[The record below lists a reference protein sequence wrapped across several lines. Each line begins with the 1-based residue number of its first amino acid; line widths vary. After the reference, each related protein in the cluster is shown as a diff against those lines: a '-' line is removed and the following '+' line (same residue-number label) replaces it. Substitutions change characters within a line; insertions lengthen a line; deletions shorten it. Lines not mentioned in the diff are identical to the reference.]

1 MKTLAITIAILT
13 SGLINNSYAG
23 GGNFN
28 IKDKLQK
35 VVKFENNKLPIEK
48 NKTAFVKVSFKIDTE
63 GKIEIIETNYSDER
77 IKEQLMEKLNQLK
90 IDEKHD
96 VNKVYYYNFTFKKM
110 Q

>member
-13 SGLINNSYAG
+13 SGLINNTYAG

-48 NKTAFVKVSFKIDTE
+48 NKTAFVKVSFKIDAQ
-63 GKIEIIETNYSDER
+63 GKIEIIETNYSDKL
-77 IKEQLMEKLNQLK
+77 IKEQLMLKLDELK
-90 IDEKHD
+90 IEEKHD
-96 VNKVYYYNFTFKKM
+96 PNKVYYYNFTFKKM
-110 Q
+110 

>member
-13 SGLINNSYAG
+13 SGIINNTYAG

-48 NKTAFVKVSFKIDTE
+48 NKTAFVKVSFKIDAH
-63 GKIEIIETNYSDER
+63 GKIDIVEVNYSDEVL
-77 IKEQLMEKLNQLK
+77 KEQLMKKLNQLK
-90 IDEKHD
+90 IEEQHDE
-96 VNKVYYYNFTFKKM
+96 NKVYYYNFTFKKM
-110 Q
+110 